1 MDSVHVITHF
11 CRRLFCVYSTILSM
25 LFSTLGCVMRRVA
38 LKCFSNM
45 LMEANCSI
53 ISVKFDA
60 LCLIRHSGNLN
71 QFSSLIRHHLVFF
84 SFIKFLCYFFEIQLS
99 LQSFY
104 VYFNKQLQLYISEQY
119 SVIWYKICD
128 LHHFLFL
135 FWEADS
141 GMPGRK
147 AQRFFRQIIAG
158 LKHIHSMGIVHRDIK
173 PENLLLMK
181 NGITNNL
188 TLN

>member
-1 MDSVHVITHF
+1 MDSVHVIIHF

-25 LFSTLGCVMRRVA
+25 LFSTLGCVMRRGA

-84 SFIKFLCYFFEIQLS
+84 SFIKFLCFFLKYNFRFSYFMCTSISSYSCTFLNNIQWYDIKFAICIILCFYFEKRTAACQVERRRDFSDRS
-99 LQSFY
+99 LLAWSIFTQW
-104 VYFNKQLQLYISEQY
+104 VLYI
-119 SVIWYKICD
+119 VILNRKISY
-128 LHHFLFL
+128 L
-135 FWEADS
+135 WK
-141 GMPGRK
+141 M
-147 AQRFFRQIIAG
+147 
-158 LKHIHSMGIVHRDIK
+158 V
-173 PENLLLMK
+173 
-181 NGITNNL
+181 
-188 TLN
+188 